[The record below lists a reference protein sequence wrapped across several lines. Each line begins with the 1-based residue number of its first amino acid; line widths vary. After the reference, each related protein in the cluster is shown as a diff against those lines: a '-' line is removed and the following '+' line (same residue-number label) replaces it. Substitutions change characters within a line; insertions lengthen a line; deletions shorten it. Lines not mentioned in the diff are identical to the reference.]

1 MKLAALQR
9 SISKIS
15 SDRTAIIIAHR
26 LSTIRNAE
34 RIIVLDNGKIIEDG
48 NHEQLVDKRGTSANV
63 GRSNRFNSMIENGPL
78 YVKPVRKRLKIMSLD
93 RFSRTTS
100 LLLVA
105 TLALAMAHTVSAE
118 LITTNPATADWLN
131 DGENDGLQLVT
142 FFLFFVGYI
151 SMGAAFVFFMAERNN
166 VAPQYRTTMT
176 ISALIVGIA
185 AFHYYYMRGVYV
197 DHQVVSI
204 EYRYMDW
211 IITVP
216 LMALKFPSL
225 VGKDAITDDKV
236 AGLGFTGICFTGALI
251 MIGFGYLG
259 EAGLMDAYL
268 ALLLGG
274 MGWAMIIVA
283 TGTPWSSGK
292 GVDNSKIAPEL
303 MWSANALRWFIV
315 VGWIIYPL
323 GYLFSPEVEIVDI
336 GDKGEL
342 YMGIAYNIADM
353 INKIG
358 FGIVAWMG
366 AKKASEALEA

>member
-1 MKLAALQR
+1 MKTEKF
-9 SISKIS
+9 SK
-15 SDRTAIIIAHR
+15 
-26 LSTIRNAE
+26 
-34 RIIVLDNGKIIEDG
+34 
-48 NHEQLVDKRGTSANV
+48 
-63 GRSNRFNSMIENGPL
+63 
-78 YVKPVRKRLKIMSLD
+78 
-93 RFSRTTS
+93 TTS
-100 LLLVA
+100 LLLIA
-105 TLALAMAHTVSAE
+105 TFALAMASTVSA
-118 LITTNPATADWLN
+118 AGV
-131 DGENDGLQLVT
+131 GEMGADGLPSFLSDDVGNDSLELLT

-151 SMGAAFVFFMAERNN
+151 AMGAAFVFFMSERSN

-185 AFHYYYMRGVYV
+185 AFHYYYMRGVYA
-197 DHQVVSI
+197 DFGVVSI

-225 VGKDAITDDKV
+225 VGKEAITDKKV

-259 EAGLMDAYL
+259 EAGLMSAIP

-274 MGWAMIIVA
+274 MGWAMIVVA
-283 TGTPWSSGK
+283 TGTPWTDGL
-292 GVDNSKIAPEL
+292 GVDNSKISPEL

-323 GYLFSPEVEIVDI
+323 GYLFSPEVALIEMDNGAEIMAV
-336 GDKGEL
+336 
-342 YMGIAYNIADM
+342 AYNIADI

-358 FGIVAWMG
+358 FGVVAWMG
-366 AKKASEALEA
+366 AKKATEVLAAE

>member
-1 MKLAALQR
+1 
-9 SISKIS
+9 
-15 SDRTAIIIAHR
+15 
-26 LSTIRNAE
+26 
-34 RIIVLDNGKIIEDG
+34 
-48 NHEQLVDKRGTSANV
+48 
-63 GRSNRFNSMIENGPL
+63 
-78 YVKPVRKRLKIMSLD
+78 MSLD

-151 SMGAAFVFFMAERNN
+151 SMGAAFVFFMSERSN

-225 VGKDAITDDKV
+225 VGKDAITDDKF
-236 AGLGFTGICFTGALI
+236 AGLGFTGICFTGAII

-323 GYLFSPEVEIVDI
+323 GYLFSPEVAIIDI
-336 GDKGEL
+336 GEKGEL

-358 FGIVAWMG
+358 FGVVAWMG

>member
-1 MKLAALQR
+1 MRNMITDKF
-9 SISKIS
+9 SK
-15 SDRTAIIIAHR
+15 
-26 LSTIRNAE
+26 
-34 RIIVLDNGKIIEDG
+34 
-48 NHEQLVDKRGTSANV
+48 
-63 GRSNRFNSMIENGPL
+63 
-78 YVKPVRKRLKIMSLD
+78 
-93 RFSRTTS
+93 TTS
-100 LLLVA
+100 LLLIA
-105 TLALAMAHTVSAE
+105 TISLAMAGTVSA
-118 LITTNPATADWLN
+118 ADVVDPSVKY
-131 DGENDGLQLVT
+131 DGEPLQLVT

-151 SMGAAFVFFMAERNN
+151 SMGAAFVFFMSERSN

-185 AFHYYYMRGVYV
+185 AFHYYYMRAVYT
-197 DHQVVSI
+197 DLGTVSV

-225 VGKDAITDDKV
+225 VGKEAITDSKFL
-236 AGLGFTGICFTGALI
+236 GMGFTGICFTGALI

-259 EAGLMDAYL
+259 ESGVLGEVMGAAAGGWAGLI
-268 ALLLGG
+268 LGG
-274 MGWAMIIVA
+274 VGWAMIIVA

-315 VGWIIYPL
+315 VGWIIYTI
-323 GYLFSPEVEIVDI
+323 GYLFSPGAELGLGDGNQELLAVFYNVADI
-336 GDKGEL
+336 
-342 YMGIAYNIADM
+342 

-366 AKKASEALEA
+366 AKKATEALAAAE

>member
-1 MKLAALQR
+1 M
-9 SISKIS
+9 ISEK
-15 SDRTAIIIAHR
+15 
-26 LSTIRNAE
+26 
-34 RIIVLDNGKIIEDG
+34 
-48 NHEQLVDKRGTSANV
+48 
-63 GRSNRFNSMIENGPL
+63 
-78 YVKPVRKRLKIMSLD
+78 
-93 RFSRTTS
+93 FSRTTS
-100 LLLVA
+100 LLLIA
-105 TLALAMAHTVSAE
+105 TFALAMASTVSAAD
-118 LITTNPATADWLN
+118 ITAGAMDDPGDGLPAFLSDGAD
-131 DGENDGLQLVT
+131 DGLQTLT

-151 SMGAAFVFFMAERNN
+151 AMGAAFVFFMSERSN
-166 VAPQYRTTMT
+166 VAPEYRTTMT

-185 AFHYYYMRGVYV
+185 AFHYYYMRGIYA
-197 DHQVVSI
+197 DFGEVSV

-225 VGKDAITDDKV
+225 VGKAAITDKKV

-251 MIGFGYLG
+251 MIGFGYAG
-259 EAGLMDAYL
+259 EAGLMQPIV

-283 TGTPWSSGK
+283 TGTPWSSGL

-303 MWSANALRWFIV
+303 IWSANALRWFIV

-323 GYLFSPEVEIVDI
+323 GYLFSPEVAIIDVDN
-336 GDKGEL
+336 GAE
-342 YMGIAYNIADM
+342 MMAVAYNIADI

-366 AKKASEALEA
+366 AKKATEALAAE

>member
-1 MKLAALQR
+1 MRNMITDKF
-9 SISKIS
+9 SK
-15 SDRTAIIIAHR
+15 
-26 LSTIRNAE
+26 
-34 RIIVLDNGKIIEDG
+34 
-48 NHEQLVDKRGTSANV
+48 
-63 GRSNRFNSMIENGPL
+63 
-78 YVKPVRKRLKIMSLD
+78 
-93 RFSRTTS
+93 TTS
-100 LLLVA
+100 LLLIA
-105 TLALAMAHTVSAE
+105 TISLAMAGTVSA
-118 LITTNPATADWLN
+118 ADVVDPSVKY
-131 DGENDGLQLVT
+131 DGEPLQLVT

-151 SMGAAFVFFMAERNN
+151 SMGAAFVFFMSERSN

-185 AFHYYYMRGVYV
+185 AFHYYYMRAVYT
-197 DHQVVSI
+197 DLGTVSV

-225 VGKDAITDDKV
+225 VGKEAITDSKFL
-236 AGLGFTGICFTGALI
+236 GMGFTGICFTGALI

-259 EAGLMDAYL
+259 ESGVLGEVMGAAAGGWAGLI
-268 ALLLGG
+268 LGG
-274 MGWAMIIVA
+274 VGWAMIIVA

-323 GYLFSPEVEIVDI
+323 GYLFSPEVALIEVDN
-336 GDKGEL
+336 GAE
-342 YMGIAYNIADM
+342 YMAVAYNIADI

-358 FGIVAWMG
+358 FGVVAWMG
-366 AKKASEALEA
+366 AKKATEVLAASE